1 MSGASVRSSRQAVP
15 RGTVLA
21 PQTTRTGGHLEL
33 VEHELLRRRRR
44 TMLGCALLGA
54 VLIGGPFVVVSMHVR
69 MAQEQYHLND
79 IRVMVDRAE
88 VENRAATAR
97 VATLKSPA
105 GIVPA
110 ARRLH
115 LVPALSVT
123 VITVADSG
131 SGSASAGD
139 DTATHTSA
147 DGTKQASGATP

>member
-15 RGTVLA
+15 RGTPLA
-21 PQTTRTGGHLEL
+21 PQTTPTGAHLEL

-44 TMLGCALLGA
+44 TMLTGAVLGA

-79 IRVMVDRAE
+79 IRIKVERAE
-88 VENRAATAR
+88 VENRAATAK

-110 ARRLH
+110 ALRLH

-123 VITVADSG
+123 VITVTDG
-131 SGSASAGD
+131 TSGSAPAGD
-139 DTATHTSA
+139 HKANQTSA